1 MFLYG
6 HPFNF
11 QLMVWT
17 ENRKARKWECFQNV
31 VFSLQ
36 YIYKSCKKKYQD
48 HLHQHFW
55 STEKGTTPFSIA
67 TPTSFRPKKE
77 VYCSYAVQVKCDPQG
92 RYFLPFTRE
101 AGKQECFSVSRE
113 GQCRKMEVPLSF
125 SSCFWLNCSS
135 WDDAMSQTP
144 IEDFLWPQGI
154 TSHSDGSTSA

>member
-11 QLMVWT
+11 QLMAWT

-55 STEKGTTPFSIA
+55 SPEKGTTPFSIA

-92 RYFLPFTRE
+92 RYFSPFTRE